1 MNESHDDHTLVD
13 IFERLIE
20 IEYKSSK
27 LYTELSKLCSHLL
40 DISDFLRKLAKDE
53 IFHIEYIARDL
64 QIVDRGTAFLLF
76 CRNSYRGISG

>member
-1 MNESHDDHTLVD
+1 
-13 IFERLIE
+13 
-20 IEYKSSK
+20 

-40 DISDFLRKLAKDE
+40 DISDFLRELAKDE

-76 CRNSYRGISG
+76 